1 MSNKGIIL
9 EKIWD
14 NPERVFGCAFSGGNP
29 YQQNLIGGEYKE
41 KGKIRLWR
49 SDSGEIML
57 HYNGGSRQ
65 RPDGKP
71 HRVLDYLAEYH
82 LYTSDFNETLRRCAD
97 IYGVNLKY
105 SEKEIEL
112 YNRQA
117 LAAEVAPVLTQA
129 LKDNPNGPTAEY
141 LRKRGFREE
150 SFKYFG
156 ELTDESIAA
165 VKEHLKN
172 NGVKYGYE
180 TLKQLLPYYLAN
192 NKFNLVIP
200 YFVNGV
206 VKDLGYRYIGQ
217 GTPDGGKYRNTSG
230 GTRGNYSPLRIKY
243 NDVVTIVE
251 GQMDAVK
258 AIQSGLTNVIAT
270 GGDGVVEGTISLFKH
285 RSITDVIYIPDTV
298 YKNGVKDVDI
308 IKKAINKAVTI
319 TDDNGE
325 PLIKGLQVAEI
336 PTPEG
341 ANLNVE
347 EYKIDADDY
356 FSTHTP
362 EELISNAVEWW
373 KWEIDDLARV
383 AKDKTIAEFQDEF
396 YSIFKRSQIHPFNGE
411 RIKQYIKGKKLFND
425 CGITPQSLTDIE
437 EFKRE
442 REYYNRVQ
450 MAQTE
455 LNKAVAE
462 GANPVAVNNALA
474 TLNNALSTNDRQEW
488 DRQIYSEFQDDLELL
503 KRQPDKITTKW
514 QLGRIS
520 SKNEFYQTSN
530 VAFYPADITVFC
542 AATSHGKTMVL
553 QQAVLDL
560 IKTTNKTYLYVSCE
574 ENKTQLLT
582 RSLNVYL
589 DIPTSDEDKT
599 NPEGHD
605 VYFIKHTRKD
615 TIKGVLRGDTP
626 TGEYTKYTNRELYK
640 KLERAILEGVENYKK
655 EVAPKLKMVHTDGT
669 AESIAA
675 NIKRIIGEFQ
685 DKGIEIGGVFIDY
698 MQLLNSA
705 TQTFSRTDELKV
717 ICKVLKGIAA
727 ETGLPIVIAAQL
739 NRTVLVNGIDSITVA
754 NIGEGADIER
764 VAHDVYLVWQIDK
777 SVKEITL
784 SGNSKGLGFRSN
796 RIYSQNSLNVNT
808 YHAKEGYMYIEHLK
822 ARDDKAD
829 GWGLFPFEGE
839 RGQILEIDT
848 EKMIEKVQRDESR
861 RKNNRRN

>member
-49 SDSGEIML
+49 SDNGNITV

-71 HRVLDYLAEYH
+71 HPVLDYLAEYH

-172 NGVKYGYE
+172 NGVKYDFE
-180 TLKQLLPYYLAN
+180 ILKQLLPFYLAN

-217 GTPDGGKYRNTSG
+217 GTPEGGKYRNTSG

-285 RSITDVIYIPDTV
+285 RSITDVIYIPDTE
-298 YKNGVKDVDI
+298 YKNGVKYVDI
-308 IKKAINKAVTI
+308 IKKAINTAVTI

-347 EYKIDADDY
+347 KYKIDADDY
-356 FSTHTP
+356 LSTHTP
-362 EELISNAVEWW
+362 GELIRNAVEWW
-373 KWEIDDLARV
+373 KWEIDDLVRV

-396 YSIFKRSQIHPFNGE
+396 YSIFKRSQVHPFNGE

-462 GANPVAVNNALA
+462 GANPEVISKVIAK
-474 TLNNALSTNDRQEW
+474 LNSAMGTNDRQDWEK
-488 DRQIYSEFQDDLELL
+488 QINSTFEDDLESL
-503 KRQPDKITTKW
+503 KQQPETIRTKWKLGYIKNNSKKEFITTSW
-514 QLGRIS
+514 V
-520 SKNEFYQTSN
+520 E
-530 VAFYPADITVFC
+530 FYPADITVFC
-542 AATSHGKTMVL
+542 APTSHGKTMIL
-553 QQAVLDL
+553 QQTVLDL

-574 ENKTQLLT
+574 ENKRQLLE
-582 RSLNVYL
+582 RSLNVYI
-589 DIPTSDEDKT
+589 DIPILEEDNT
-599 NPEGHD
+599 NPNGY
-605 VYFIKHTRKD
+605 VTYFKAGTRKR
-615 TIKGVLRGDTP
+615 TIKNVLRGDLTP
-626 TGEYTKYTNRELYK
+626 YDYNNSTNLELYK
-640 KLERAILEGVENYKK
+640 RLEVEIKKQVEEYKTN
-655 EVAPKLKMVHTDGT
+655 VYPRLRFIHTEGT
-669 AESIAA
+669 AESIAT
-675 NIKRIIGEFQ
+675 NVKHYINEF
-685 DKGIEIGGVFIDY
+685 KERGIEIGAVFIDY
-698 MQLLNSA
+698 MQLLTSA
-705 TQTFSRTDELKV
+705 TNNFSRMDELKV
-717 ICKVLKGIAA
+717 VCKVLKGIAA
-727 ETGLPIVIAAQL
+727 ETELPIVIAAQL
-739 NRTVLVNGIDSITVA
+739 NRKALTDGIDSITVA

-764 VAHDVYLVWQIDK
+764 IAHDIYLVLQVDK
-777 SVKEITL
+777 VREGKEATERWKRITHPGSEGVTL
-784 SGNSKGLGFRSN
+784 
-796 RIYSQNSLNVNT
+796 
-808 YHAKEGYMYIEHLK
+808 KENNLYIEHLK
-822 ARDDKAD
+822 ARDGKTG
-829 GWGLFPFEGE
+829 GWGLFPYVGE
-839 RGQILEIDT
+839 RGTIGEID
-848 EKMIEKVQRDESR
+848 EDIMKI
-861 RKNNRRN
+861 